1 MAGEEAAAF
10 ASRLLDPFAKGAVTD
25 MESDRCNLQYL
36 KGVGEKRAR
45 LFQRLGVA
53 DVGALCRLYPRRYK
67 DWSSPV
73 TIAGAAVGE
82 ICCVKAAISLPV
94 TEHRARR
101 GMTLYKT
108 LAADGSGV
116 PLYITIFNNKY
127 AAARLTQGKTFL
139 FYGRVD
145 GNLLRREMVSPEIE
159 EEGCAAIHPVYP
171 ATEGLSSKTIEKIMP
186 GALRA
191 FEPED
196 PLPQE
201 MRNRLGLLDL
211 NRALWNIHFPKSRK
225 ALECARRRLIFEE
238 LFLLQ
243 TGLKQLKTRDR
254 GTTSARIRTDRSA
267 AFAAMLP
274 FALTGA
280 QRRVI
285 GECVS
290 DMRAAQP
297 MNRLVQGDVGSGKT
311 AVAAS
316 LAMTAAANGL
326 QTAMMAP
333 TEILAEQHYRSLSAL
348 LKGSGFRIALLT
360 GSATK
365 KEKERIKSL
374 LAAGEVDLVA
384 GTHALLTQDVR
395 FAALGLVITDEQH
408 RFGVAQR
415 AALAAKGDH
424 PHLLVMSA
432 TPIPRTLAL
441 IVYGDLDISVIDELP
456 PGRQPIE
463 TYAVSTALRERAYA
477 YVRQHLD
484 AGRQG
489 YVVCPLIEENEEGI
503 SGLVPAVEYEK
514 TLSDGPFAGYRLGL
528 LHGRMKPAEKDAV
541 MRRFS
546 AGEIQ
551 LLISTTVIEVGVDV
565 PNAVIM
571 VIENAD
577 RFGLS
582 QLHQLR
588 GRIGRGKH
596 KSTCILI
603 SDAKGEEAVRRLT
616 IMKETSDGFKIADED
631 LKLRGP
637 GDFFGRRQHGLP
649 ELRLAD
655 FATDMKVLRAAGEEA
670 ERLLAAD
677 PELSRPEHMI
687 LKQAVREMFS
697 SSDGQALN

>member
-1 MAGEEAAAF
+1 MHMA
-10 ASRLLDPFAKGAVTD
+10 
-25 MESDRCNLQYL
+25 SDSSNLQYL
-36 KGVGEKRAR
+36 KGVGEKRAQ
-45 LFQRLGVA
+45 LFQKLGVA
-53 DVGALCRLYPRRYK
+53 SVGALCRFYPRQYK
-67 DWSSPV
+67 DWSRPV
-73 TIAGAAVGE
+73 TVAEAAVGE
-82 ICCVKAAISLPV
+82 ICCVKAEISLPV
-94 TEHRARR
+94 TEHRVRR
-101 GMTLYKT
+101 GMVLYKT
-108 LAADGSGV
+108 LATDRSGV

-127 AAARLTQGKTFL
+127 AAGRLEPGKTFL
-139 FYGRVD
+139 FYGKVD
-145 GNLLRREMVSPEIE
+145 GNLLRREMTSPEIE
-159 EEGCAAIHPVYP
+159 RETCASIHPVYP
-171 ATEGLSSKTIEKIMP
+171 ATEGLSSKTIEKVMP
-186 GALRA
+186 NALRI

-196 PLPQE
+196 PLPRE

-211 NRALWNIHFPKSRK
+211 NEALWNIHFPKNHK
-225 ALECARRRLIFEE
+225 ALEAARRRLVFEE

-243 TGLKQLKTRDR
+243 TGLKQLKARDR
-254 GTTSARIRTDRSA
+254 GETSAKISVDRSA
-267 AFAAMLP
+267 DFEKLLP
-274 FALTGA
+274 FTLTGA

-285 GECVS
+285 GECVA
-290 DMRAAQP
+290 DMRAARP

-316 LAMTAAANGL
+316 IAMTAAANGL
-326 QTAMMAP
+326 QTALMAP

-348 LKGSGFRIALLT
+348 LKGSGLRLTLLT

-365 KEKERIKSL
+365 KEKERIKAL
-374 LAAGEVDLVA
+374 LAAGEVDLAV
-384 GTHALLTQDVR
+384 GTHALLTPDVR

-415 AALAAKGDH
+415 AALAAKGEN

-441 IVYGDLDISVIDELP
+441 IIYGDLDISVIDQLP

-463 TYAVSTALRERAYA
+463 TYAISTALRERAYA
-477 YVRQHLD
+477 YVRRHLD
-484 AGRQG
+484 EGRQG
-489 YVVCPLIEENEEGI
+489 YVVCPLIEENEEGAP
-503 SGLVPAVEYEK
+503 GLTPATEYEK
-514 TLSDGPFAGYRLGL
+514 KLEEGPFAGYRLGL

-541 MRRFS
+541 MRRFA

-551 LLISTTVIEVGVDV
+551 LLVSTTVIEVGVDV

-588 GRIGRGKH
+588 GRIGRGEH

-603 SDAKGEEAVRRLT
+603 SDAKGEEAIRRLK
-616 IMKETSDGFKIADED
+616 IMKETRDGFKIADED

-655 FATDMKVLRAAGEEA
+655 LAADMEVLRAAGGEA
-670 ERLLAAD
+670 ERLLAND
-677 PELSRPEHMI
+677 PELSRPEHRT
-687 LKQAVREMFS
+687 LRSAVAELFDA
-697 SSDGQALN
+697 SDGQALN